1 VFAIVFWLRKRRFPV
16 VYGSARGAVQRHL
29 WCFSWVQRVQEATL
43 ARQWRLACFF
53 GHRLVEKPWEFVPHK
68 VLLVKL
74 ARRIGCR
81 SRGSFSLGYSSARV
95 GVLKMTI

>member
-1 VFAIVFWLRKRRFPV
+1 V